1 MGCKSRKYIWCRT
14 LTKIKRG
21 NFAWFRFKFAN
32 LKNCGLTS
40 AENPIFALVS
50 CKGQWASA
58 FGKVLLITNYS
69 NNMLLGY
76 DIGSSSIKVALLNP
90 EDGSL
95 LGMTQYP
102 ESEMPIESPHPDWA
116 EQNPESWWEAACLA
130 TRKLLAETGV
140 SPDQILGIGIAYQM
154 HGLVVLD
161 KAGKVL
167 RPAIIW
173 CDSRAVALGNQAF
186 EALGAG
192 YCLEHYLNS
201 PGNFTASKLRW
212 LKENEPEI
220 FARIDKAMLP
230 GDYLAYRM
238 TGKICTTVPGLTE
251 GIFWDF
257 KTNTPAG
264 RLLDY
269 YGIPAEMLPEIVPVF
284 GLQWT
289 LNPSAAA
296 ALGLVPGIPLGYRAG
311 DQPNHALSLN
321 VLHPGEVAATGGTS
335 GVVYAVSDRPVFDPK
350 QRVNSFAHVNYSPEN
365 PHTGILLC
373 INGAGSMYRWVR
385 DNFGQAGWGPQ
396 GPQALNLVEDTPG
409 RLKLS
414 YPEMESLA
422 STVPIGSEGLS
433 ILPFGNGAERILGNQ
448 NPGAQILGIHFNR
461 HDQRHIIRAA
471 LEGIAFAFVQ
481 GMEAMREMGIP
492 IHTLRVGNDNL
503 FQSAIFSST
512 IATLM
517 GLSIECYASSGA
529 LGAAKA
535 AGVSVGIYSSPE
547 EAVSK
552 GLVPVATY
560 RPEAEK
566 HKEYLKAY
574 LHWSAFLSV

>member
-1 MGCKSRKYIWCRT
+1 
-14 LTKIKRG
+14 
-21 NFAWFRFKFAN
+21 
-32 LKNCGLTS
+32 
-40 AENPIFALVS
+40 
-50 CKGQWASA
+50 
-58 FGKVLLITNYS
+58 
-69 NNMLLGY
+69 MLLGY

-90 EDGSL
+90 ENGSL

-102 ESEMPIESPHPDWA
+102 EMEMPIESPHPDWA
-116 EQNPESWWEAACLA
+116 EQNPESWWEAACIA

-140 SPDQILGIGIAYQM
+140 PPDQIAGIGIAYQM

-173 CDSRAVALGNQAF
+173 CDSRAVVTGNQAF
-186 EALGAG
+186 EALGAE
-192 YCLEHYLNS
+192 YCLKNYLNS

-212 LKENEPEI
+212 VKENEPEI
-220 FARIDKAMLP
+220 FARIHKAMLP
-230 GDYLAYRM
+230 GDYLAFRM
-238 TGKICTTVPGLTE
+238 TDKICTTVPGLSE

-257 KTNTPAG
+257 KTNTLAG
-264 RLLDY
+264 RLLDF

-284 GLQWT
+284 GPQGI
-289 LNPSAAA
+289 LNPSAAT

-335 GVVYAVSDRPVFDPK
+335 GVVYAVADRPIFDPK

-365 PHTGILLC
+365 PRTGVLLC

-385 DNFGQAGWGPQ
+385 DNFAQTGWELQDAPSQ
-396 GPQALNLVEDTPG
+396 RVVEDTARRPQ
-409 RLKLS
+409 LS
-414 YPEMESLA
+414 YPDMEALA
-422 STVPIGSEGLS
+422 ATVPNGAEGLC
-433 ILPFGNGAERILGNQ
+433 ILPFGNGAERMLGNQ
-448 NPGAQILGIHFNR
+448 NPGARILGIHFNR

-481 GMEAMREMGIP
+481 GMQAMREMGIP

-517 GLSIECYASSGA
+517 EVTIECYASSGA
-529 LGAAKA
+529 MGAAKA

-560 RPEAEK
+560 RPEPEK

-574 LHWSAFLSV
+574 LHWSGFLNA

>member
-1 MGCKSRKYIWCRT
+1 MY
-14 LTKIKRG
+14 
-21 NFAWFRFKFAN
+21 
-32 LKNCGLTS
+32 
-40 AENPIFALVS
+40 
-50 CKGQWASA
+50 
-58 FGKVLLITNYS
+58 
-69 NNMLLGY
+69 LLGY
-76 DIGSSSIKVALLNP
+76 DIGSSSIKVALV
-90 EDGSL
+90 DAQTGQT
-95 LGMTQYP
+95 LGTAQFP
-102 ESEMPIESPHPDWA
+102 DREMEISAQQPDWA
-116 EQNPESWWEAACLA
+116 EQHPDTWWEAACAA
-130 TRKLLAETGV
+130 TRRLLQKK
-140 SPDQILGIGIAYQM
+140 QINTRDIGAIGISYQM
-154 HGLVVLD
+154 HGLVVVD
-161 KAGKVL
+161 SEGKPL
-167 RPAIIW
+167 RPSIIW
-173 CDSRAVALGNQAF
+173 CDSRAVETGNRAY
-186 EALGAG
+186 EALGPA
-192 YCLEHYLNS
+192 YCLERYLNS

-251 GIFWDF
+251 GVFWDF

-284 GLQWT
+284 GLQGT

-396 GPQALNLVEDTPG
+396 GPQALNLVEGTP
-409 RLKLS
+409 RRIKLS

-422 STVPIGSEGLS
+422 SRVPIGSEGLS

-481 GMEAMREMGIP
+481 GMQAMREMGIP

-517 GLSIECYASSGA
+517 GVTIECYASSGS